1 MKDNSPTVRALRVP
15 SGRLV
20 RAGRVGGLAG
30 GLLGDIALRGA
41 AELTRG
47 RRPRLQDLLL
57 TPTSM
62 RRIADEL
69 AHMRGAAMKLGQL
82 LSMDTGEVFPRELTD
97 IFARLRS
104 NAHFMPPSQLKSVLN
119 ANWPPG
125 WHKAFRHFDTRPIA
139 AASIGQVHRVQTRD
153 GRDLAIK
160 VQYPGVAESIDSD
173 VANLGMLVR
182 ATGLLPKSFD
192 LETYLDEAKRQ
203 LHEETDYRREAR
215 ALVQFGELLADS
227 HEFVVPELTQDW
239 SSDAILA
246 MDYID
251 SVPIEDLE
259 EASQDI
265 RNDIAGKLVTLTLR
279 ELFAFK
285 VMQTD
290 PNFANYRYQPDSKK
304 IVLLDFGASM
314 EIDDHIMEGYRN
326 LLVAGLENDS
336 QNLQSAANAL
346 GFFSPNLAV
355 RHRER
360 LMEMIDLVMQ
370 TLRESDVFDCADQSL
385 ARRLQQD
392 GIALAED
399 GFEPPA
405 VPMDVLLVQRKLGG
419 VFSLASRLGARL
431 PVRKMLENVL

>member
-1 MKDNSPTVRALRVP
+1 MRALRVP

-47 RRPRLQDLLL
+47 RRPRLHDLLL

-160 VQYPGVAESIDSD
+160 VQYPGVSQSIDSD

-215 ALVQFGELLADS
+215 ALLQFGSLLADS
-227 HEFVVPELTQDW
+227 HEFVVPELAEDW
-239 SSDAILA
+239 SSSEILA
-246 MDYID
+246 MDYIE
-251 SVPIEDLE
+251 SIPIEHLE
-259 EASQDI
+259 DAPQDV
-265 RNDIAGKLVTLTLR
+265 RDEIAGKLVTLTLR
-279 ELFAFK
+279 ELFAFN

-290 PNFANYRYQPDSKK
+290 PNFANYRYEPDSKK
-304 IVLLDFGASM
+304 IVLLDFGASLK
-314 EIDDHIMEGYRN
+314 IHDRFVEGYRD
-326 LLVAGLENDS
+326 LLVSGLENDR
-336 QNLQSAANAL
+336 QGLHSAAASL
-346 GFFSPNLAV
+346 GFIEPGLAAK
-355 RHRER
+355 HRER
-360 LMEMIDLVMQ
+360 LLAMIELVMQ
-370 TLRESDVFDCADQSL
+370 TLRESDMFDCADQSL
-385 ARRLQQD
+385 PRRLQQD

-399 GFEPPA
+399 GFEPPV
-405 VPMDVLLVQRKLGG
+405 VPMEVLLIQRKLGG

-431 PVRKMLENVL
+431 PVRRMLERIL